1 MLSSCVRCALSAL
14 CVQQGGPNA
23 IELHRCAAC
32 KTFAMFSPNGEGGL
46 HSRILPHLECHR
58 QYIVYEVK
66 VTLVVCP
73 NCGAQDAMRRLS
85 FV

>member
-23 IELHRCAAC
+23 IELHRCAVC
-32 KTFAMFSPNGEGGL
+32 KTFAMFGPD
-46 HSRILPHLECHR
+46 RILPQLECHR
-58 QYIVYEVK
+58 QYIIYETK

-73 NCGAQDAMRRLS
+73 SCGASDTTRRLN